1 MACGTPQDSR
11 WGVTYF
17 HRRKYPR
24 INVTLPVEY
33 RIIAEPASPKV
44 PAAAVRPS
52 VRQRQTRAKSLGG
65 GGLLIETS
73 ERLVRG
79 TRLSLTLYLPDPAV
93 TSTEVLEITCV
104 VRVVWADI
112 LSDLHPD
119 EYKCG
124 VEFLEIDPQNREKII
139 TFIRAHEINAVA
151 S

>member
-1 MACGTPQDSR
+1 MAYGTPQDSR

-52 VRQRQTRAKSLGG
+52 ARPRQTRAKSLGG

-73 ERLVRG
+73 ERLVKG
-79 TRLSLTLYLPDPAV
+79 TRLALTLYLPDPA
-93 TSTEVLEITCV
+93 STDVGVLEIGCL
-104 VRVVWADI
+104 VRVVWTDI
-112 LSDLHPD
+112 LSEIQPD

-124 VEFLEIDPQNREKII
+124 VEFLEIDPQARETIVA
-139 TFIRAHEINAVA
+139 FIRANEIPATV